1 MESNSYAKYLCLSVI
16 RPPLYVVV
24 VVPTLFPFTD
34 PSLFHT
40 VHHHY
45 AARFVLLVLEDG
57 PLGNQQLV
65 LRSVLVPADDL
76 YVELLFDLGA

>member
-1 MESNSYAKYLCLSVI
+1 MSVI
-16 RPPLYVVV
+16 RPSLYVVV